1 MLNNLRYQE
10 KSGIVFS
17 TNIAFIFNVLLENDF
32 INRLRKQFF
41 LSECGYFLWS
51 KILLIQKNL
60 FFFENEAACVRVIV
74 KKFLTPQ
81 L

>member
-17 TNIAFIFNVLLENDF
+17 TNIAFILNVLLENDF

-41 LSECGYFLWS
+41 LSECGYFL
-51 KILLIQKNL
+51 
-60 FFFENEAACVRVIV
+60 
-74 KKFLTPQ
+74 
-81 L
+81 

>member
-41 LSECGYFLWS
+41 SQNVVISYD
-51 KILLIQKNL
+51 QK
-60 FFFENEAACVRVIV
+60 CC
-74 KKFLTPQ
+74 
-81 L
+81 